1 MCDPHQAVD
10 DETSTANYRC
20 CMTVL
25 LQTPGRGLRRTVA
38 DRRDGA
44 RPIVA
49 FDDKVA
55 ATPPRF
61 VLIHIAQIFA

>member
-1 MCDPHQAVD
+1 MNGGDAIAPTLPGSGATFDRHQAVD

-44 RPIVA
+44 PDRRVG
-49 FDDKVA
+49 
-55 ATPPRF
+55 
-61 VLIHIAQIFA
+61 